1 MDNRRIRTGYDIEL
15 QLKPALIKKLIDR
28 LISNVFSTNKKLQDC
43 DIVIDTENAEF
54 SSDSMRASFI
64 YKFSYKDEEK
74 DISLPNNTL
83 RITIYCMNVNG
94 LWSLVPQL
102 ESAFFLLIPD
112 IASDIRNAVPSI
124 PIHIDGITRAELI
137 AVPAKGYYE
146 SAIVLIADIDFAKLV
161 GQNINLSAPVKTYNT
176 TEALTFLPKT
186 ADYALGINQF
196 VYDRIADAALAMS
209 SSLMDKME
217 GVHKEIKIKSAVSSI
232 NLNTLKITIK
242 GIYDVSKIDSLDLS
256 FSVIISVKFEI
267 GEDGILQAQCE
278 VETELDHNA
287 WYNVLVTAAGF
298 LLLNP
303 LIGIA
308 GIHANSIVKLLT
320 RDMRA
325 GVTQIVKS
333 QLQSPHNYHYCSEH
347 GVCKLHR
354 QNGFINVLN
363 SFLGEPIK
371 IIELSNDFFCQQWLV
386 VAMKP
391 ILTFFDDFG
400 ATVWGKFSDP
410 KNLEVCNDVTLKVI
424 KYFKDGRPIQ
434 LVYEHINT
442 HRREELSLDEA
453 LKTIIYTERADT
465 AIIDSDNSNSR
476 SATGKL
482 PMSILSFPVAVQKR
496 NNAIDLFEFDN
507 GLIVKKEDLLKLY
520 KGRVVL
526 IKGVTIAYRNGK
538 EYFTTIRDD
547 IAGNNLSSLPTI
559 DKQKLNSIYY
569 DN

>member
-94 LWSLVPQL
+94 LWSLLPQL

-137 AVPAKGYYE
+137 AVPAKGHYE

-287 WYNVLVTAAGF
+287 W
-298 LLLNP
+298 
-303 LIGIA
+303 
-308 GIHANSIVKLLT
+308 
-320 RDMRA
+320 
-325 GVTQIVKS
+325 
-333 QLQSPHNYHYCSEH
+333 
-347 GVCKLHR
+347 
-354 QNGFINVLN
+354 
-363 SFLGEPIK
+363 
-371 IIELSNDFFCQQWLV
+371 
-386 VAMKP
+386 
-391 ILTFFDDFG
+391 
-400 ATVWGKFSDP
+400 
-410 KNLEVCNDVTLKVI
+410 
-424 KYFKDGRPIQ
+424 
-434 LVYEHINT
+434 
-442 HRREELSLDEA
+442 
-453 LKTIIYTERADT
+453 
-465 AIIDSDNSNSR
+465 
-476 SATGKL
+476 
-482 PMSILSFPVAVQKR
+482 
-496 NNAIDLFEFDN
+496 
-507 GLIVKKEDLLKLY
+507 
-520 KGRVVL
+520 
-526 IKGVTIAYRNGK
+526 
-538 EYFTTIRDD
+538 
-547 IAGNNLSSLPTI
+547 
-559 DKQKLNSIYY
+559 
-569 DN
+569 